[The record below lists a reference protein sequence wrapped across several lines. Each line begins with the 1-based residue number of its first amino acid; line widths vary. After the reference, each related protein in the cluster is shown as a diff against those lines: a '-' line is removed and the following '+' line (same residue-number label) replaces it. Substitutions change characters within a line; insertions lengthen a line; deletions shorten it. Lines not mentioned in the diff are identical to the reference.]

1 MVGDVVRWISARG
14 QGHEAAAAGDVSFGV
29 FLDVTDRKQAE
40 ESHELLAGE
49 MSHRVK
55 NLLAIAS
62 GLTTI
67 TSRSAATSEDMA
79 RQLTQ
84 RLTSLGRAHDLIR
97 PLPGDQGKAAL
108 LGDLFAILLDPYDEK
123 GAFEGRIR
131 IAVPRIGVGE
141 QAATTLALVIHELA
155 TNSLKYGALSTD
167 TGLLDISGEEEPEA
181 LTLKW
186 VERGGPEIVEAPSQ
200 EGFGRKLV
208 ERSISQQ
215 LGGSI
220 HADWLPEGA
229 VVTLRVSK
237 SRLSL

>member
-1 MVGDVVRWISARG
+1 MALWLGEMPLGRAFWEFAIAYGTTANIVATIAAIG
-14 QGHEAAAAGDVSFGV
+14 AAAA
-29 FLDVTDRKQAE
+29 
-40 ESHELLAGE
+40 
-49 MSHRVK
+49 
-55 NLLAIAS
+55 
-62 GLTTI
+62 
-67 TSRSAATSEDMA
+67 
-79 RQLTQ
+79 
-84 RLTSLGRAHDLIR
+84 SLPDTLVV
-97 PLPGDQGKAAL
+97 
-108 LGDLFAILLDPYDEK
+108 
-123 GAFEGRIR
+123 EGRIR

-155 TNSLKYGALSTD
+155 TNSLKYGALSTN

-186 VERGGPEIVEAPSQ
+186 VERGGSEIVEAPSQ

>member
-1 MVGDVVRWISARG
+1 
-14 QGHEAAAAGDVSFGV
+14 
-29 FLDVTDRKQAE
+29 
-40 ESHELLAGE
+40 
-49 MSHRVK
+49 
-55 NLLAIAS
+55 
-62 GLTTI
+62 
-67 TSRSAATSEDMA
+67 
-79 RQLTQ
+79 
-84 RLTSLGRAHDLIR
+84 LGRAHDLIR
-97 PLPGDQGKAAL
+97 PLPGQQGKAAL

-131 IAVPRIGVGE
+131 ISVPRIGVGE
-141 QAATTLALVIHELA
+141 QSATTLALVIPELA

-167 TGLLDISGEEEPEA
+167 TGLLDISGEEEAEA

-186 VERGGPEIVEAPSQ
+186 VERGGPEIVAAPSK

-229 VVTLRVSK
+229 VVTRG
-237 SRLSL
+237 